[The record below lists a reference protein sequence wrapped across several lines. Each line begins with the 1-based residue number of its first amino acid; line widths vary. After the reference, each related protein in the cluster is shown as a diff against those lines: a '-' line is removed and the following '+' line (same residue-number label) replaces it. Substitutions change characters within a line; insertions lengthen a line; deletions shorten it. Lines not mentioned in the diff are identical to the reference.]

1 MPGRGGLPLLC
12 MRGVITTEEQ
22 EMELDDVK
30 AAIKNLSAEER
41 RKVALYILDLERQHL
56 QGTIGPQ
63 LTEDLDAFTR
73 VVQDTVDRIKRRVK
87 ENLDNL

>member
-1 MPGRGGLPLLC
+1 MGLD
-12 MRGVITTEEQ
+12 E
-22 EMELDDVK
+22 VK
-30 AAIKNLSAEER
+30 LAIKDLSADER
-41 RKVALYILDLERQHL
+41 RKVALFILDLERQHL

-63 LTEDLDAFTR
+63 ITEDLDAFTR